1 MSTELIHIFEV
12 SLFLVALAAFYI
24 SPFEW
29 SVNED
34 EDDE

>member
-1 MSTELIHIFEV
+1 MNTELIHLFEV
-12 SLFLVALAAFYI
+12 CFFLVALAAFYM
-24 SPFEW
+24 SPFEL